1 MRPPLVAAAA
11 GGPAAAGLR
20 LRPGQAS
27 DRGTLWRLVLQEKLN
42 PTGLDP
48 GRFTVAERTAAD
60 GSARVVGI
68 GQLKPLAGGAALEL
82 SSLVVLPEER

>member
-1 MRPPLVAAAA
+1 MRLAPVAAAA
-11 GGPAAAGLR
+11 GGPAAAVR
-20 LRPGQAS
+20 LRPGQPS

-48 GRFTVAERTAAD
+48 ARFTVAERQAAD
-60 GSARVVGI
+60 GSTRVVGI
-68 GQLKPLAGGAALEL
+68 GQLKPLSGDTALEL